1 MRQRD
6 KNQGTM
12 ADLSKAAMTWAS
24 NRIFKKSE
32 KEFAMLRMA
41 LGFFVVVLIAAVLGF
56 SGIALAMA
64 GIAKILF
71 YIFLV
76 LFLASLVGHLIR
88 RT

>member
-6 KNQGTM
+6 KNQSTM
-12 ADLSKAAMTWAS
+12 ADLSKVAMTWVS

-41 LGFFVVVLIAAVLGF
+41 LGFFVVALIAAVLGF
-56 SGIALAMA
+56 SGIALATA

-71 YIFLV
+71 FIFLV
-76 LFLASLVGHLIR
+76 LFFVSLVGHLIR

>member
-6 KNQGTM
+6 ENQSIV
-12 ADLSKAAMTWAS
+12 AKPAKAAMTWDS

-41 LGFFVVVLIAAVLGF
+41 LGFFVVALIAAVLGF

-76 LFLASLVGHLIR
+76 LFLVSLVGHLIR